1 MVKIVSRSLKGPGY
15 LQVFCCGTV
24 TLSLNEKEYK
34 TYLEAAFG
42 EDEIHVCHFL
52 LLAFQ
57 SIFVGGMED
66 SLSYSA
72 IHRRNFI
79 FTVNLY

>member
-15 LQVFCCGTV
+15 LYVFCCGTIM
-24 TLSLNEKEYK
+24 LSLNEKEYK
-34 TYLEAAFG
+34 TYLEAAFD
-42 EDEIHVCHFL
+42 EDEICHFL